1 MTLVAAVLGTVAAAG
16 MMGCGQGQT
25 KGKGAA
31 SVSVNA
37 LSINDV
43 KSMTVSVS
51 SSTVLPTPLVVP
63 LVLKGTQFTALVS
76 NLPVGSDYV
85 FTATATDGATPP
97 TNLYAGAATA
107 QSILKNQTANIVID
121 MNQVAAPVSVT
132 ESAPV
137 IDSISATSTAV
148 SLGDTVTI
156 NASAHDPEAGQ
167 TALMTFSWASTC
179 GASTLGTATTKAG
192 SDDGKNPPVT
202 FTDGTS
208 QIVFTAPATNPPGNV
223 CTINLTVADAM
234 GVLSNVASIT
244 ITVNASLA
252 TGSANIVANVDTY
265 PVISGLTATPV
276 PLNKGVATTLT
287 VLATDADGDKLN
299 YAWTSSNCASGTFGT
314 PAAASTTFTLDSAST
329 ATSCNFQVVVN
340 DGNYPDGTAKG
351 GVITNNL
358 TLPVFSPTN
367 NQAVGAPVF
376 GFAYQ
381 SQATI
386 SGGDVVNL
394 AIVASC
400 PGTGGTL
407 NPLVWTSS
415 DLEVLGTTTPAAIG
429 LNATL
434 FNSSAAVYT
443 AQAGAEDAP
452 AVMITVQASCT
463 NTTVTSSYVFTLVG
477 ANNFCALQPDNTDCT
492 AVAHSANQCVIAA
505 SCQSKQCKAT
515 TSVTCTPSGNVCQ
528 LNVCSPTTGTCAL
541 SWTLSNDTDN
551 TPCDDNNACTLTDI
565 CTNGVCGGTA
575 KDCSGS
581 VPAGVAGACLL
592 ATCNTSTGACGTASK
607 SDGTACDDGNG
618 CTGTVTTQW
627 SSGSLGPPP
636 IPPTIGVTA
645 DSCVAGV
652 CTGAAVSCPSGD
664 VCAPVSGNDN
674 EYTCPV
680 YVCMA
685 PSYGV
690 SFNPALAGMSV
701 GADGTLWTTGSIY
714 TPFNFGAG
722 TVTSTGSAD
731 VFLNKVNP
739 ATGLATASFTFGFS
753 GGADQNG
760 SAVAVAGN
768 GNVAVV
774 GQYNSEVDF
783 DSAGNNSLSGVSKT
797 SGAAMGFYAL
807 FAGTSTGA
815 TATYIN
821 AHNADVGTGALLNAA
836 SNPNQ
841 NKIAIC
847 GKTSWLVPASSKAT
861 GLLTSSTD
869 TYGGSMDIVVAVVSA
884 VDGTITWGRQF
895 GGAGDQVC
903 ESLAMDSSGNVIMG
917 GTYNGAL
924 SFDTHALPTVA
935 TSGLSLPF
943 VAILNSSGVA
953 TAAATWGT
961 TGISDIYGIAV
972 DSSSNIVIG
981 GAIGAN
987 ITFGTIALT
996 DQGKTDAF
1004 VAKLNS
1010 SLVPQWAF
1018 SFGDA
1023 TYDQAVKALAVSSTG
1038 DVYIGG
1044 AFEGTLNGLNGLAD
1058 SGNSALDAFTAHL
1071 SGANG
1076 AILCA
1081 GEFGDAAGTQGV
1093 TAVTVASAATGALAN
1108 AVTIGGSYS
1117 SSMTLGAT
1125 SGTPVTLNTGSAG
1138 TAYSFLARLGN

>member
-1 MTLVAAVLGTVAAAG
+1 G
-16 MMGCGQGQT
+16 
-25 KGKGAA
+25 
-31 SVSVNA
+31 
-37 LSINDV
+37 
-43 KSMTVSVS
+43 S
-51 SSTVLPTPLVVP
+51 SLIT
-63 LVLKGTQFTALVS
+63 FTALPA
-76 NLPVGSDYV
+76 NG
-85 FTATATDGATPP
+85 DGPC
-97 TNLYAGAATA
+97 
-107 QSILKNQTANIVID
+107 
-121 MNQVAAPVSVT
+121 
-132 ESAPV
+132 
-137 IDSISATSTAV
+137 
-148 SLGDTVTI
+148 TVTI
-156 NASAHDPEAGQ
+156 TVIDANGVLKNAASLTINVNAASALGNAAI
-167 TALMTFSWASTC
+167 TA
-179 GASTLGTATTKAG
+179 
-192 SDDGKNPPVT
+192 
-202 FTDGTS
+202 
-208 QIVFTAPATNPPGNV
+208 
-223 CTINLTVADAM
+223 NL
-234 GVLSNVASIT
+234 
-244 ITVNASLA
+244 
-252 TGSANIVANVDTY
+252 DTY
-265 PVISGLTATPV
+265 PVISGLGVLAPATA
-276 PLNKGVATTLT
+276 PLVKGVALPLFVT
-287 VLATDADGDKLN
+287 ASDSDGDKLN
-299 YAWTSSNCASGTFGT
+299 YNWVVVKNADGSGPCAGTLAAGT
-314 PAAASTTFTLDSAST
+314 TYQPSFTLDPNSALT
-329 ATSCNFQVVVN
+329 ECTFNVTVN
-340 DGNYPDGTAKG
+340 DGLFPDGTAKG
-351 GVITNNL
+351 GVITSTLSLPISGLNN
-358 TLPVFSPTN
+358 T
-367 NQAVGAPVF
+367 AMGAPIF
-376 GFAYQ
+376 GYDYQ
-381 SQATI
+381 SSVTI
-386 SGGDVVNL
+386 KGGQVVGLGLTYNQGCSGGKIDLVSVV
-394 AIVASC
+394 V
-400 PGTGGTL
+400 
-407 NPLVWTSS
+407 S
-415 DLEVLGTTTPAAIG
+415 DGTTLGAWPTGLSPLDPNSFTSTASYTAPAGAENDATPVTITATAACHSQPSLTSTHVFTLIP
-429 LNATL
+429 LNDVCLGQPDGTSCTA
-434 FNSSAAVYT
+434 T
-443 AQAGAEDAP
+443 AQA
-452 AVMITVQASCT
+452 TNLCVQTASCKS
-463 NTTVTSSYVFTLVG
+463 N
-477 ANNFCALQPDNTDCT
+477 A
-492 AVAHSANQCVIAA
+492 CVVN
-505 SCQSKQCKAT
+505 
-515 TSVTCTPSGNVCQ
+515 TSVTCTASGDPCNIATCV
-528 LNVCSPTTGTCAL
+528 PATGKCANIYN
-541 SWTLSNDTDN
+541 SSTQPGDSSVTPAINTDN
-551 TPCDDNNACTLTDI
+551 VTCSDGNACTLGDI
-565 CTNGVCGGTA
+565 CKAGVCGGTA

-581 VPAGVAGACLL
+581 VPSGVAGACLL
-592 ATCNTSTGACGTASK
+592 ATCNTSTGACGTANK
-607 SDGTACDDGNG
+607 TDGTTCDDGNG
-618 CTGTVTTQW
+618 CTGTIKTAW
-627 SSGSLGPPP
+627 SSTVSP
-636 IPPTIGVTA
+636 GVTA
-645 DSCVAGV
+645 DSCLAGV
-652 CTGAAVSCPSGD
+652 CTGATVSCPAGD

-690 SFNPALAGMSV
+690 SFNPALAGMGV

-739 ATGLATASFTFGFS
+739 TTGLATASFTFGFS

-768 GNVAVV
+768 GNVGLV

-783 DSAGNNSLSGVSKT
+783 DSAGNNSLSGTSKV

-815 TATYIN
+815 TATFIN

-847 GKTSWLVPASSKAT
+847 GKTNRLLGASTAAT
-861 GLLTSSTD
+861 GLLTNSGD

-884 VDGTITWGRQF
+884 ADGTIAWGRQF

-987 ITFGTIALT
+987 ITMGSIALT
-996 DQGKTDAF
+996 DQGKTDGF

-1010 SLVPQWAF
+1010 SLVPQWAI

-1058 SGNSALDAFTAHL
+1058 SGNNALDAFTAHL
-1071 SGANG
+1071 SGTNG
-1076 AILCA
+1076 SVLCA
-1081 GEFGDAAGTQGV
+1081 GEFGDAAGTQAV
-1093 TAVTVASAATGALAN
+1093 TAVTVASAASGALAN

-1138 TAYSFLARLGN
+1138 TAYSFLARLGQ